1 MAQVQQ
7 ETITADPATQAFIA
21 DRQIF
26 WNRFTSFTTARDRGR
41 RPVYRDVAVPR
52 LRR

>member
-7 ETITADPATQAFIA
+7 ETSTVDPATQAFIA

-26 WNRFTSFTTARDRGR
+26 WNRFTRFTLWA
-41 RPVYRDVAVPR
+41 VVAIILLVVVMW
-52 LRR
+52 LFVA

>member
-7 ETITADPATQAFIA
+7 ETTTLDPATQAFIA

-26 WNRFTSFTTARDRGR
+26 WHRFTQFTLWA
-41 RPVYRDVAVPR
+41 VIAIIILVVAMW
-52 LRR
+52 LFIA

>member
-7 ETITADPATQAFIA
+7 DTTTVDPATQAFIV

-26 WNRFTSFTTARDRGR
+26 WHRFTKFTTGA
-41 RPVYRDVAVPR
+41 VIVVIILVVAMW
-52 LRR
+52 LFLT

>member
-7 ETITADPATQAFIA
+7 ETTTLDPATQAFIA

-26 WNRFTSFTTARDRGR
+26 WHRFTRFTLG
-41 RPVYRDVAVPR
+41 AVIAVIV
-52 LRR
+52 LVVGIWLFFA

>member
-7 ETITADPATQAFIA
+7 ETTTADPAIEAFIA

-26 WNRFTSFTTARDRGR
+26 WKRFTTFTSGALIVVVVLLIAMWLFLT
-41 RPVYRDVAVPR
+41 
-52 LRR
+52 

>member
-26 WNRFTSFTTARDRGR
+26 WHRFTNFTTG
-41 RPVYRDVAVPR
+41 AVIAIVI
-52 LRR
+52 LLVLMWLFIA

>member
-7 ETITADPATQAFIA
+7 ETTTADPVTQAFIA

-26 WNRFTSFTTARDRGR
+26 WKRFTNFTTG
-41 RPVYRDVAVPR
+41 AVIAVV
-52 LRR
+52 LLLIVMWLFLT

>member
-7 ETITADPATQAFIA
+7 ETTADPATQAFIA

-26 WNRFTSFTTARDRGR
+26 WHRFTKFTTGS
-41 RPVYRDVAVPR
+41 VIVVVI
-52 LRR
+52 LLVGMWLFLV